1 MPATRLQLGDLSRGR
16 SSSLLNLVILLL
28 AISILSVG
36 PKLYADVDVKD
47 CRQKLI
53 SGQYQECIAVAVS
66 AIAQRK
72 YGEDWPVLKASAE
85 MAIGEYDRAL
95 KTVDAGI
102 KRYSWSI
109 RLREIGRE
117 ACLHTGDTKRAAVM
131 LKEVDSLASRYP
143 WRYTDVE
150 ELVSLGRSALLLGA
164 DARDVLEVFFDRAKK
179 YNPKHREPY
188 LASGQLALS
197 KNDHALAGDIF
208 QEAAKQF
215 PKDPDVLYGL
225 AAAFERSDTR
235 RSMAAIEAALDQNPN
250 HIPSLLLMVGHLID
264 SEQYGVA
271 AKWINRVL
279 KVNPRQ
285 PDAWAYRSLLAHLS
299 NDPKGETAFRAAA
312 LSTWGRNPRVDHLI
326 GRKLSQKYRFAEGSD
341 YQRRALNFNEKYLP
355 ARIQL
360 AQDLLRLGQ
369 EDEGWTL
376 ADAVHAVDGYD
387 VATFNL
393 VELRDKI
400 AKFRTLQNDSF
411 IVRMDAHEADV
422 YGQQVLELLSRAK
435 LVLCKKYG
443 LQLTGKVTVEIFPNQ
458 DDFAVRTFGMPAVP
472 GFLGVCFGRVITAN
486 SPASQGDH
494 PSNWQSVLW
503 HEFCHVV
510 TLQLTHNR
518 IPRWLSEGI
527 SVYEE
532 LQANP
537 TWGQQMNPRY
547 RKMVIDGELTPM
559 GKLSSAFMSPRSSLH
574 LQFAYYESALAV
586 EFLVQRYGL
595 DALKNVLH
603 DLAAGLPI
611 NVALE
616 RRTDGIVTLEK
627 DFEEFVRERAIQ
639 LAPDAD
645 FDPHDLKD
653 VLSDDSDA
661 FQLWLKKHPN
671 NVAGLTVEATR
682 LIEEKKWRQAKAPLK
697 KLLKLYPGQTGSQN
711 AYLMLS
717 RVYRELN
724 ETDNERD
731 ILVKYATIDSDAI
744 AVYLRLLELGQ
755 QSKNWAS
762 MMKNGDRILAVNPL
776 IPQPHRA
783 LAQAAEK
790 LGKIDTAV
798 TAYRT
803 LLALEPED
811 PAEVHYRLA
820 RLLHQRKDMTAKRH
834 VLAALEEAPRFRA
847 AHKLLLEIIRTP
859 K

>member
-1 MPATRLQLGDLSRGR
+1 MPASQPPIAAFFRGIGA
-16 SSSLLNLVILLL
+16 SVHI
-28 AISILSVG
+28 ILSSMLALLSLAG
-36 PKLYADVDVKD
+36 ALHADVDINE

-53 SGQYQECIAVAVS
+53 AGDHQGSILISRA

-85 MAIGEYDRAL
+85 MATGEYDRAL
-95 KTVDAGI
+95 ATVAAGI

-117 ACLHTGDTKRAAVM
+117 ACLHTGDAKRAALM

-208 QEAAKQF
+208 GEAAKHF
-215 PKDPDVLYGL
+215 PEDPDVLYGL

-235 RSMAAIEAALDQNPN
+235 RSMAAIEAALQQNPN
-250 HIPSLLLMVGHLID
+250 HVPSLLLMVGHLID
-264 SEQYGVA
+264 SEQYDVA
-271 AKWINRVL
+271 LKWIDRVL

-299 NDPKGETAFRAAA
+299 NDPKGEAAFRGAA
-312 LSTWGRNPRVDHLI
+312 LSTWRQNPRVDHLI
-326 GRKLSQKYRFAEGSD
+326 GRKLSQKYRFAEGAD
-341 YQRRALNFNEKYLP
+341 YQRHALKFDEKYLP

-393 VELRDKI
+393 VELHDKI
-400 AKFRTLQNDSF
+400 SKFRTIENDDF
-411 IVRMDAHEADV
+411 IVRMDAHEAEV
-422 YGQQVLELLSRAK
+422 YGQQVLELLTRAK
-435 LVLCKKYG
+435 AVLCKKYG
-443 LQLTGKVTVEIFPNQ
+443 LELTDKVTVEIFPNP
-458 DDFAVRTFGMPAVP
+458 DDFGVRTFGMPAIP

-486 SPASQGDH
+486 SPASQGGH

-547 RKMVIDGELTPM
+547 RKMVLDGELTPV
-559 GKLSSAFMSPRSSLH
+559 GSLSSAFMSPPSGLH

-586 EFLVQRYGL
+586 EFLVQQYGL
-595 DALKNVLH
+595 DSLKSILH

-616 RRTDGIVTLEK
+616 RRTDGIAKLEK
-627 DFEEFVRERAIQ
+627 DFEQFVRDRAEKM
-639 LAPDAD
+639 APDAD
-645 FDPHDLKD
+645 FDPHDLKE
-653 VLSDDSDA
+653 VLSDDSDV
-661 FQLWLKKHPN
+661 FRLWLKKHPN
-671 NVAGLTVEATR
+671 NFAGLTVEATR
-682 LIEEKKWRQAKAPLK
+682 LMEEKKWQQAQAPLK
-697 KLLKLYPGQTGSQN
+697 NLIKLYPGQKDAGN

-724 ETDNERD
+724 ETDNERE
-731 ILVKYATIDSDAI
+731 ILEKYATIDSDAI

-755 QSKNWAS
+755 QSKNWAAVL
-762 MMKNGDRILAVNPL
+762 KNGDRTLAVNPL

-790 LGKIDTAV
+790 VGKIDTAV
-798 TAYRT
+798 TSYRT

-811 PAEVHYRLA
+811 PAEVHFRLA
-820 RLLHQRKDMTAKRH
+820 RLLHQRKDTAAKRH

-847 AHKLLLEIIRTP
+847 AHKLLLEIVRQQ